1 MNSNICYVILF
12 ALVYCLMLVCNRK
25 YCDHLKSDFANRSQY
40 LTLIEFWKTWTLR
53 LPSNLTIPVG
63 ELMSHLIDLLTGLL
77 VKIDGLT
84 SPKTEIVKLLG
95 SLSLR
100 LGVSESFQ
108 IVPMCIS
115 LVFFKNFWW
124 NSVSF
129 HWILFYFYV
138 WTL

>member
-1 MNSNICYVILF
+1 
-12 ALVYCLMLVCNRK
+12 MLVCNRK
-25 YCDHLKSDFANRSQY
+25 YGGHLKSDFANRSQHR
-40 LTLIEFWKTWTLR
+40 TLVESSDVGRKTRSLR

-95 SLSLR
+95 SLRLR

-115 LVFFKNFWW
+115 LVFSRTFDGTQCRPTE
-124 NSVSF
+124 
-129 HWILFYFYV
+129 FYFIFMFE
-138 WTL
+138 LCKF

>member
-1 MNSNICYVILF
+1 
-12 ALVYCLMLVCNRK
+12 MLVCNRK
-25 YCDHLKSDFANRSQY
+25 YGGHLKSDFANRSQHR
-40 LTLIEFWKTWTLR
+40 TLVESSDVGRKTRSLR

-84 SPKTEIVKLLG
+84 SPKTEIVKLL
-95 SLSLR
+95 SRLRLR

-115 LVFFKNFWW
+115 LVFFKNF
-124 NSVSF
+124 
-129 HWILFYFYV
+129 
-138 WTL
+138 